1 MNSESAILLG
11 FSVAEFDAPRNAT
24 PKEFTNE
31 AQGREQS
38 ERTLGMRRLAGANP
52 NGVLQAASKR
62 PTRDE
67 PKDVEAPGLKL
78 GTLRAAWR
86 TSTRFNTSIFATQ
99 GALPLVA
106 TLGSVGELLR
116 SSNAVAAADSIL
128 YVPSRVDTLTEEACL
143 QRRGVYHVPIR

>member
-1 MNSESAILLG
+1 MNSEIAILLG

-52 NGVLQAASKR
+52 NGVLKAASKH

-78 GTLRAAWR
+78 GTLCAAWR
-86 TSTRFNTSIFATQ
+86 TSTRFDSSIFYHPGCAPVGRDPGLCWRTSTKFKCS
-99 GALPLVA
+99 GAAFNLV
-106 TLGSVGELLR
+106 
-116 SSNAVAAADSIL
+116 
-128 YVPSRVDTLTEEACL
+128 
-143 QRRGVYHVPIR
+143 